1 LNRDDIHFPPHH
13 APLREDIHALG
24 EIVGSV
30 LREQGGDELYE
41 LAEGDRRAAIR
52 RREGTDAAAEALRAR
67 VEGRR
72 PQLARATQ
80 CTPSPPIS
88 SWPMSP
94 RRSTHPPPA

>member
-72 PQLARATQ
+72 PQLARDLVHAFSSYFPAGQ
-80 CTPSPPIS
+80 CRRKGPP
-88 SWPMSP
+88 
-94 RRSTHPPPA
+94 HPPPA